1 MVPPQVE
8 MAPEPRGV
16 PVNAGRLEGH
26 GEELGRPA
34 EQRGRFPATVSF
46 PASPETAMAVP
57 LSDARLPDGLH
68 VDVLD
73 WVGQTSRLKSGPNG
87 SSGTRRAAKPGAWPI
102 NWRPTGAKPGD
113 VHGVEL
119 LSAGSREQE
128 GRRRGF
134 VMLDD
139 HCGPGLA
146 RCPRHSSDGGKSARP
161 FCRNDGRVLQKP

>member
-87 SSGTRRAAKPGAWPI
+87 SRGQGVRRSLAHG
-102 NWRPTGAKPGD
+102 RSTGGQQGRSQVTSTGSNCFLRAVASKKED
-113 VHGVEL
+113 GV
-119 LSAGSREQE
+119 GS
-128 GRRRGF
+128 
-134 VMLDD
+134 
-139 HCGPGLA
+139 
-146 RCPRHSSDGGKSARP
+146 
-161 FCRNDGRVLQKP
+161 